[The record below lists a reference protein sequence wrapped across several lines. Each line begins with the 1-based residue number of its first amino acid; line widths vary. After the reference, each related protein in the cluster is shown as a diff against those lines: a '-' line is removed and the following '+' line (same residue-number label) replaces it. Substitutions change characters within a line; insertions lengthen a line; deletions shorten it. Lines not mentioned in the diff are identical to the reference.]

1 MTDLKYRVTFK
12 TFYVFLLFFGAT
24 LMLHG
29 CAAPPAGIAGVAAG
43 TVAAVDA
50 GINSL
55 VQSRVI
61 DPASASGILGWVHL
75 AGDTITSLATLPQK
89 IHDMQLQHAADLA
102 AVKAQHAADLSV
114 VVAKIPTQVDM
125 LAHDGGAAL
134 AAMSGTQLH
143 RGPVTPASMKTPDA
157 VAVVAKAA

>member
-1 MTDLKYRVTFK
+1 MTDFRYRITHK
-12 TFYVFLLFFGAT
+12 TFYLLLLFFGAT

-29 CAAPPAGIAGVAAG
+29 CAAPPAGIAGAAAG

-55 VQSRVI
+55 VATRTI
-61 DPASASGILGWVHL
+61 DPGAAAGILGWVHL

-89 IHDMQLQHAADLA
+89 IHDMQLQHIADLA
-102 AVKAQHAADLSV
+102 AVKAQSAADMTA
-114 VVAKIPTQVDM
+114 VVAKIPTQTDM
-125 LAHDGGAAL
+125 LAHDGGTAL

-143 RGPVTPASMKTPDA
+143 RGPVTPAVMKTPDA
-157 VAVVAKAA
+157 ISAVAKAA